1 METNFNHRH
10 FTFMTPS
17 GHQVTIR
24 EQNGEDD
31 DILSNPV
38 EAASMMNLSRFI
50 SSIIVE
56 CNYFEGKKTITPQ
69 EAQILPAL
77 DRYCILFQSRK
88 FSLGEVVEFVYDWG
102 QDNGGKVEYSQE
114 IDEFLFNYSSLPTED
129 EVKTKP
135 NAIPF
140 YPQGG
145 QFKDLEFTTT
155 YGNRFRFDLMNA
167 KGEAYILELPLDQRT
182 KNKELVARNLR
193 MLVDD
198 KWDRVTN
205 FRMFSVKEM
214 REIRAEIF
222 GNDPVFYGITE
233 IENPNVPGQKAEI
246 SIVALKD
253 FFYPGE
259 M

>member
-1 METNFNHRH
+1 MEFNYRT

-17 GHQVTIR
+17 GHTVTIR

-38 EAASMMNLSRFI
+38 EAQNMMNLSRFI
-50 SSIIVE
+50 ASIIVD
-56 CNYFEGKKTITPQ
+56 CDFFENKKTISAK
-69 EAQILPAL
+69 EAHSLPAL

-88 FSLGEVVEFVYDWG
+88 FSLGDTVDFNYDWG
-102 QDNGGKVEYSQE
+102 SENGGKVEYSQAL
-114 IDEFLFNYSSLPTED
+114 DEFLFDYSKAPTEE
-129 EVKTKP
+129 EVIAKP

-140 YPQGG
+140 YPCGG
-145 QFKDLEFTTT
+145 QFRDLEFTTSQ
-155 YGNRFRFDLMNA
+155 GHRFRFDLMNA
-167 KGEAYILELPLDQRT
+167 ESEAYILELPLDQRT

-193 MLVDD
+193 MEVDG
-198 KWDRVTN
+198 KWDKVTN

-214 REIRAEIF
+214 REIRAEIL
-222 GNDPVFYGITE
+222 GCDPVFQGITE
-233 IENPNVPGQKAEI
+233 IENPNMPGQRVDI
-246 SIVALKD
+246 SIVAMKD